1 MLEIIIGAVCAVLLT
16 VFIVQIGKAREL
28 ASVVR
33 GDKKEEYEVN
43 TMQAALG
50 MVFMVV
56 FLLLCIWSFIV
67 YTPTSLGWGPNTASS
82 AHGSDIDYMFNL
94 TLFFTAIVFFATQYL
109 LFYYS
114 WKYRGR
120 KGHKAIY
127 WAHNEKLEMVWMIIP
142 AVVMTFLV
150 VGGLNSW
157 NMIMAD
163 VNEEEKLGEDYME
176 IEAKGF
182 QFAWLL
188 RYPGRDAQLGETD
201 FTKIVQGA
209 NDMGQIWSDV
219 RNVDDFAPDNI
230 VLPVNKKVRVRI
242 TARDVL
248 HNFYI
253 RDMRVKM
260 DAVPGMP
267 TYFVF
272 TPTVTTD
279 SIRSR
284 YSKYPEWQGKDK
296 DGVPRYARYNYELA
310 CAELCGKSHFNMKKL
325 VMILTQEKYEAWLDE
340 QEGSY
345 EVKVNKKDDG
355 SFELIDVVGEENKD
369 IKEQL
374 KKKRRPHKTT
384 FYNNVI
390 ATGNIEVRETKEDR
404 DTMVYSDVIG
414 ERLDVLSRLILEKSK
429 VNALW
434 AYFEAGALAEVENIR
449 NSKIDIR
456 GFEKKAIKEYADV
469 LKIARTTNDLNTAK
483 ENTNKAKQVISVLI
497 ADAEKLVEESKK
509 DKKDNTAVAPQDIEA
524 PQDSTLTSSTD
535 SSAVEGGR

>member
-33 GDKKEEYEVN
+33 GDKQEEFEVN
-43 TMQAALG
+43 RMQAALG
-50 MVFMVV
+50 MVFVV
-56 FLLLCIWSFIV
+56 AFLFICIWSFIR
-67 YTPTSLGWGPNTASS
+67 YTPTSLGWGPNIATS
-82 AHGSDIDYMFNL
+82 AHGGDIDYMFNI
-94 TLFFTAIVFFATQYL
+94 TLFFTSIVFFVTQYL

-163 VNEEEKLGEDYME
+163 VSDDEKLGEDYME

-188 RYPGRDAQLGETD
+188 RYPGRDAQLGQTD
-201 FTKIVQGA
+201 FTKIVQGS

-230 VLPVNKKVRVRI
+230 ILPVDKKVRVRI

-260 DAVPGMP
+260 DAIPGMP

-284 YSKYPEWQGKDK
+284 YSKYPEWQVKDEN
-296 DGVPRYARYNYELA
+296 DVPRYQKYDYELA
-310 CAELCGKSHFNMKKL
+310 CAELCGRSHFNMKKL
-325 VMILTQEKYEAWLDE
+325 VKVLTQDKYEDWLDE

-345 EVKVNKKDDG
+345 EITVSRDSASGK
-355 SFELIDVVGEENKD
+355 FELVDVTGVANKD
-369 IKEQL
+369 KEEL
-374 KKKRRPHKTT
+374 DKERRAHKTT
-384 FYNNVI
+384 FYNNII
-390 ATGNIEVRETKEDR
+390 ATGNIDVRKSNEDK
-404 DTMVYSDVIG
+404 DTVVYSQVIG
-414 ERLDVLSRLILEKSK
+414 SRLDTLNRLVLEKSK

-434 AYFEAGALAEVENIR
+434 AFFDGSEELKKVRDSRSPKINARAFEQ
-449 NSKIDIR
+449 
-456 GFEKKAIKEYADV
+456 KAIKDYAAV
-469 LKIARTTNDLNTAK
+469 LKIARTSNDLDASRANT
-483 ENTNKAKQVISVLI
+483 EKAKQIIGVLI
-497 ADAEKLVEESKK
+497 SEAAQLGKE
-509 DKKDNTAVAPQDIEA
+509 DKKDNTTETPQDTEVET
-524 PQDSTLTSSTD
+524 DSTATPPTD
-535 SSAVEGGR
+535 SLTEGGR